1 MPHRSD
7 YVYDAWNRVV
17 EVRLPDADSPIA
29 PIEAFEYDGLNRRI
43 RKTVTNW
50 GTGIVM
56 DSLIDTEGVQAGD
69 REERYFY
76 AGWRVIEE
84 RTGGGDVIAQTVW
97 GTEYIDAPICR
108 DRNTKFETTSC
119 LDESSRRYF
128 YHQDI
133 NFRVTALTD
142 ESGEI
147 VERYDYDA
155 YGAAR
160 IYSGGAVANSGEG
173 GVLLAVSSVGNPYMH
188 QGLRRDD
195 ETGTFENRMRCYNP
209 RIGRFMQR
217 DPAGYVDG
225 ANLYEY
231 VGSNAVTWLD
241 PMGLS
246 IFVHETTDSYGNT
259 VWHVYQYVHAIWW
272 VWDEVFVTTI
282 VFDADDP
289 VSVYMAERQ
298 LSFIEAQVALN
309 DLAKGAIATHDFVI
323 IMLGVVIPGP
333 DDAIWA
339 ALAAAKGLKW
349 VKGIGWIK
357 KNGKQLTDAEWKELL
372 DEAAEARRAYHRSLR
387 KALNLSDEEVK
398 LFNAWVNALGD
409 GKGMFQLQ
417 HGVLTHSKTAL
428 AFMSMQSSL
437 FSGCEKRSR

>member
-1 MPHRSD
+1 MVAATDENVAIDLDFGAVDVALTYDDNGNVTSD
-7 YVYDAWNRVV
+7 GLFDFEYDAWNRIVTV
-17 EVRLPDADSPIA
+17 SFPDAA
-29 PIEAFEYDGLNRRI
+29 VTVAGFEYDGLNRRI

-56 DSLIDTEGVQAGD
+56 DSLIDTEGVQAGE

-76 AGWRVIEE
+76 AGWRVVEE

-225 ANLYEY
+225 MNLHEY
-231 VGSNAVTWLD
+231 VNSAAWSLID
-241 PMGLS
+241 PLGLC
-246 IFVHETTDSYGNT
+246 
-259 VWHVYQYVHAIWW
+259 A
-272 VWDEVFVTTI
+272 
-282 VFDADDP
+282 
-289 VSVYMAERQ
+289 
-298 LSFIEAQVALN
+298 
-309 DLAKGAIATHDFVI
+309 
-323 IMLGVVIPGP
+323 
-333 DDAIWA
+333 
-339 ALAAAKGLKW
+339 
-349 VKGIGWIK
+349 
-357 KNGKQLTDAEWKELL
+357 
-372 DEAAEARRAYHRSLR
+372 
-387 KALNLSDEEVK
+387 DEEVYFDYLVLMGYWPHTWK
-398 LFNAWVNALGD
+398 HARATFVTRTQVGTENIGLRHPLNPNHLPDWTDSLVD
-409 GKGMFQLQ
+409 
-417 HGVLTHSKTAL
+417 GVLFVLSFGGAV
-428 AFMSMQSSL
+428 ASL
-437 FSGCEKRSR
+437 FVGAGSVTTTGHIKQTWEPHYTITVLLIYIEGVGWASHVLKVTVHWERVVGNADEIFLDDDPRVRVATDLLGLIKELIDSYIKARAR

>member
-1 MPHRSD
+1 MP
-7 YVYDAWNRVV
+7 
-17 EVRLPDADSPIA
+17 PT
-29 PIEAFEYDGLNRRI
+29 

-56 DSLIDTEGVQAGD
+56 DSQIDTEGVLAGD

-76 AGWRVIEE
+76 AGWRVVEE

-108 DRNTKFETTSC
+108 DFNTKFETTSC
-119 LDESSRRYF
+119 IDESSRRYF

-155 YGAAR
+155 YGNAR

-225 ANLYEY
+225 MNLYAY
-231 VGSNAVTWLD
+231 VAAAPLSLLD
-241 PMGLS
+241 PLGLCGDDGEGATFS
-246 IFVHETTDSYGNT
+246 NSYPEVYDDGWKVH
-259 VWHVYQYVHAIWW
+259 
-272 VWDEVFVTTI
+272 
-282 VFDADDP
+282 
-289 VSVYMAERQ
+289 
-298 LSFIEAQVALN
+298 IEAHAYSDGDTIN
-309 DLAKGAIATHDFVI
+309 GDLHIERGS
-323 IMLGVVIPGP
+323 G
-333 DDAIWA
+333 
-339 ALAAAKGLKW
+339 
-349 VKGIGWIK
+349 
-357 KNGKQLTDAEWKELL
+357 KNKEKLFYDPSKQTFW
-372 DEAAEARRAYHRSLR
+372 
-387 KALNLSDEEVK
+387 EEV
-398 LFNAWVNALGD
+398 
-409 GKGMFQLQ
+409 
-417 HGVLTHSKTAL
+417 
-428 AFMSMQSSL
+428 
-437 FSGCEKRSR
+437 R